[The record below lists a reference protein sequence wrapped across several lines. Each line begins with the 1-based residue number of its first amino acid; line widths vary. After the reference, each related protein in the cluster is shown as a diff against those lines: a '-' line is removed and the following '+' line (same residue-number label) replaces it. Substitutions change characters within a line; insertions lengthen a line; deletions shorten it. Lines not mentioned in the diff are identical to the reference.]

1 MTLNVSHGGS
11 MGKKQICILLD
22 EEEYE
27 KLARIRDETGLPLSK
42 IIELKLKGF
51 EIVRVR
57 EKKS

>member
-1 MTLNVSHGGS
+1 
-11 MGKKQICILLD
+11 MGKKQVCILLD

-27 KLARIRDETGLPLSK
+27 KLVKIRDETGLPLSK

-51 EIVRVR
+51 EIVRTG